1 MSKIKFDI
9 PKHCNDK
16 GSRSEPK
23 KNSVSQAGKN
33 KPMGEKMTMKGKD
46 TKMGTNNYGE
56 IYQK

>member
-1 MSKIKFDI
+1 MSKINFEV

-16 GSRSEPK
+16 SGRSEPK
-23 KNSVSQAGKN
+23 KNSVQQGGKN
-33 KPMGEKMTMKGKD
+33 KPMGEKMTMKGRD

>member
-1 MSKIKFDI
+1 MDKIKFNV
-9 PKHCNDK
+9 PSHCNDK
-16 GSRSEPK
+16 GGRSEPK

-46 TKMGTNNYGE
+46 TKMAASKYGS

>member
-1 MSKIKFDI
+1 MSKINFEI

-16 GSRSEPK
+16 GGRSEPK
-23 KNSVSQAGKN
+23 KNSVQQGGKN

-46 TKMGTNNYGE
+46 TKMAAGKYGS